1 MQCYAEP
8 SERDEE
14 ESIVDRNGNDLG
26 KEIVCVCVSERDRE
40 RDITILIL

>member
-1 MQCYAEP
+1 MKRRERLCVCYAEP

-26 KEIVCVCVSERDRE
+26 KEIVCVCV
-40 RDITILIL
+40 